1 MVICVLDNRTLLP
14 LAGSLFTP
22 LAAKQ
27 TIMFILAKLI
37 FKSYMPKQL
46 EKGMWFKRDHSDVVY
61 GKVYNYITIYE
72 LKEIPYDMYEYMSIH
87 GAPVE
92 PFIIQPMRNSDEP
105 EEILV
110 RPEYI
115 GWWEDNLAE
124 ENEDGTWTD
133 HTTLED
139 ISPKIIN
146 TWLYG
151 ENGDNDGLIALEVD
165 DETREPLL
173 YEDTNKVMIK
183 QADFVDEDEDGS
195 MDIEDE
201 EDWDDMDDITEYD
214 SDHETE

>member
-1 MVICVLDNRTLLP
+1 
-14 LAGSLFTP
+14 
-22 LAAKQ
+22 
-27 TIMFILAKLI
+27 MFILAKLI

-46 EKGMWFKRDHSDVVY
+46 EIGMWFKRDHSDVVY
-61 GKVYNYITIYE
+61 GKVYNYFTIYE
-72 LKEIPYDMYEYMSIH
+72 LKEIPYDMYEYMSTS

-92 PFIIQPMRNSDEP
+92 PFIIQPMTNPDDVED
-105 EEILV
+105 ILV

-139 ISPKIIN
+139 LSPKIIN
-146 TWLYG
+146 DWLYG

-183 QADFVDEDEDGS
+183 QAGFVDEDDWDDDYDVTSNDGL
-195 MDIEDE
+195 EDE
-201 EDWDDMDDITEYD
+201 ENFDDMDDLTDYD
-214 SDHETE
+214 NPEWPHDHPKDKTDYDPD

>member
-1 MVICVLDNRTLLP
+1 
-14 LAGSLFTP
+14 
-22 LAAKQ
+22 
-27 TIMFILAKLI
+27 MFILAKLI
-37 FKSYMPKQL
+37 FKSYMPKRL
-46 EKGMWFKRDHSDVVY
+46 EVGMWFKRDHSDVVY
-61 GKVYNYITIYE
+61 GKVYNYFTIYE
-72 LKEIPYDMYEYMSIH
+72 LKETPYDMYEHMSIY

-92 PFIIQPMRNSDEP
+92 PFIIQPMRNSDDVED
-105 EEILV
+105 ILV
-110 RPEYI
+110 RPEHI

-139 ISPKIIN
+139 LSPKIIN
-146 TWLYG
+146 DWLYG

-195 MDIEDE
+195 MDIEDDE
-201 EDWDDMDDITEYD
+201 PWDDMDDLTEYD